1 MADNIRNGY
10 FHATPGRIR
19 VRVVNLKDRVA
30 SARSLEVLMMSQPGI
45 KHVRANPVTSNV
57 LVKFDQDV
65 MSHEDVLQSLA
76 DLGHLPVLS
85 ERQEQESNVDDR
97 LCELGICLGMT
108 IAKTALKQALKG
120 SPAALFIELL

>member
-1 MADNIRNGY
+1 MADTNRNGY
-10 FHATPGRIR
+10 FHATPGRLR

-30 SARSLEVLMMSQPGI
+30 SARSLEVLLMSQPGI
-45 KHVRANPVTSNV
+45 KHVRANPITSNV
-57 LVKFDQDV
+57 LVSFDQDT

-85 ERQEQESNVDDR
+85 EEQAIGADDR

-108 IAKTALKQALKG
+108 IAKKALKQALKG
-120 SPAALFIELL
+120 SPAALFLELL